1 MDQFVA
7 GIDGCRA
14 GWIVCKLPISKDAQ
28 LKPIFE
34 VKASLKEVWDSL
46 EDAELILIDIPIG
59 LAEKGDQACD
69 RAAKKRLS
77 GYHPRVFMTPPRGV
91 LDCESREAGCLVSER
106 LCGRRITV
114 QSWNILPKIREV
126 DAFLQDHSAARERIR
141 ECHPEICFLGLA
153 GEVVGEKKKSQAGYE
168 RRIEILEQHLPHAG
182 TFAEAERIKLPR
194 AVAARDDIVDAMVAA
209 VTAREIALDANTLCT
224 LPDEPESDATG
235 LPMEIVYAARLQ
247 DRGS

>member
-1 MDQFVA
+1 MDHFVA

-14 GWIVCKLPISKDAQ
+14 GWIVCQLPISDDAQ

-34 VKASLKEVWDSL
+34 VKASLGEAWDSL
-46 EDAELILIDIPIG
+46 QNAELILIDIPIG
-59 LAEKGDQACD
+59 MADKGDRACD
-69 RAAKKRLS
+69 RAAKKLLS

-91 LDCESREAGCLVSER
+91 LDCESREDGCIVSER

-126 DAFLQDHSAARERIR
+126 DAFLQDNSSARKRIR

-153 GEVVGEKKKSQAGYE
+153 GEVVGEKKKSKAGCE
-168 RRIEILEQHLPHAG
+168 RRIGILEKYLPHAG

-209 VTAREIALDANTLCT
+209 VTAREIALDPNALCT
-224 LPDEPESDATG
+224 LPDES
-235 LPMEIVYAARLQ
+235 
-247 DRGS
+247 